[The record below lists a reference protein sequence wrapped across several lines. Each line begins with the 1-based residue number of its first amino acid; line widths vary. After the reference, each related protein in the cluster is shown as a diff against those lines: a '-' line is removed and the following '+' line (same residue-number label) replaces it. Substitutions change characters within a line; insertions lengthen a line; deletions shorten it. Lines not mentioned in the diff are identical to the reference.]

1 MMCFFTFT
9 DLNIDYLCCALFLG
23 RSAEKLGMHQES
35 LFSCSYYRC
44 YHATRYSLFDSTPCF
59 DLWQLKDMAE
69 RVPEGNM
76 SSVYGSNHVSDS
88 LGLSSIENTRSNF
101 LASQAPESIGDSSN
115 LELCNGN
122 RMPPEE
128 AEWVEQAEPGVYI
141 TVSSLPGGDKYL
153 KRVRF
158 RYGQFF

>member
-1 MMCFFTFT
+1 
-9 DLNIDYLCCALFLG
+9 
-23 RSAEKLGMHQES
+23 
-35 LFSCSYYRC
+35 
-44 YHATRYSLFDSTPCF
+44 
-59 DLWQLKDMAE
+59 MAE
-69 RVPEGNM
+69 RVPEGHMINM
-76 SSVYGSNHVSDS
+76 YGSSHVSDS
-88 LGLSSIENTRSNF
+88 LGLSSTENIRGNF

-115 LELCNGN
+115 LESCNGN
-122 RMPPEE
+122 RTSPEE